1 MTAKN
6 VFFSVVIVET
16 SVVWRIVRVEKIILA
31 ECFFREG
38 DHVGCIGTYAESE
51 LRVLALYQVGSLV
64 GAVAHEVQL
73 ASASQQ
79 SRFSSDVAWLA
90 LNNLVEGKVVDRCE
104 HLHAPRVDHRHEIVV
119 GTDVF

>member
-1 MTAKN
+1 M
-6 VFFSVVIVET
+6 ELLD
-16 SVVWRIVRVEKIILA
+16 VVWRRVCKVEKIILA
-31 ECFFREG
+31 ECLFREG

-73 ASASQQ
+73 VRLQQ
-79 SRFSSDVAWLA
+79 VGKRILVENHRLVWH
-90 LNNLVEGKVVDRCE
+90 NLVEGKVVDRCE